1 MNTRRYLHPLFV
13 FCIIFLMVSACG
25 YKTIK
30 QGLSI
35 SEDRVSQNIIDG
47 KTKKHE
53 ILLEFG
59 TPTKTADNGKMFF
72 YEWTE
77 ESEARIILYKGTT
90 TYIHQLSILFDEMD
104 IVKNHRIS
112 EISAQSQRS
121 IETKTQQ

>member
-1 MNTRRYLHPLFV
+1 
-13 FCIIFLMVSACG
+13 MVSACG

-30 QGLSI
+30 QGVSI
-35 SEDRVSQNIIDG
+35 SEDRVSRSITDG

-53 ILLEFG
+53 VLLEFG

-77 ESEARIILYKGTT
+77 ESEARVILYKGTT

>member
-1 MNTRRYLHPLFV
+1 MNTRRYLNPLFV
-13 FCIIFLMVSACG
+13 FCIMFLMVSACG

-30 QGLSI
+30 QGVSI
-35 SEDRVSQNIIDG
+35 SEDRVAQNIIDG

-53 ILLEFG
+53 VLLEFG

-121 IETKTQQ
+121 IETKAQQ